1 MSTASNE
8 SQNGSSPRSR
18 RLLVFCG
25 TLVGVLVL
33 VSTLLVWPH
42 VNQGRPPSP
51 SMYFTP
57 GPGVPMQLS
66 PISTSNNTGIGFNPI
81 RHNPNALTPTPKHP
95 TGTAGVTS
103 GSATP
108 NASVTP
114 TASSPTPTITSFSF
128 TAAGDY
134 AQTGYTTANLNY
146 IAHAGVS
153 FHLGLGDFNYT
164 PGASPDAWA
173 SYVKGNLPPNFPF
186 EIVPGNEDV
195 AYVPNFIADL
205 PDHIGNISGIYGQEY
220 SFDYPPDNPLA
231 RFIMITPGPILPGYG
246 YSAGTAH
253 YNWVA
258 QQIDGARSAGIPWVI
273 VGMHE
278 FCTAMGNLPCTI
290 GSDLENLLISKKVDL
305 VLQGHSHAYQASKQL
320 ALNGGSCAGLTPNI
334 YNSACVVSSSTSMTK
349 GAGTVFIITGTGG
362 ECPLVSLG
370 ANDPEAG
377 YFRTWMA
384 GNSNPTWGVSRFT
397 ITATQI
403 TGQFIGVS
411 GAGFSDSYTIH
422 A

>member
-1 MSTASNE
+1 
-8 SQNGSSPRSR
+8 
-18 RLLVFCG
+18 
-25 TLVGVLVL
+25 
-33 VSTLLVWPH
+33 
-42 VNQGRPPSP
+42 
-51 SMYFTP
+51 
-57 GPGVPMQLS
+57 MQLS
-66 PISTSNNTGIGFNPI
+66 PISTSSDAGVAFNPI
-81 RHNPNALTPTPKHP
+81 RHNPNALTPTLKHS
-95 TGTAGVTS
+95 TATAGATS
-103 GSATP
+103 GSGK
-108 NASVTP
+108 P
-114 TASSPTPTITSFSF
+114 TASSPTQPAITSFSF

-134 AQTGYTTANLNY
+134 AQTGYTSANLNY
-146 IAHAGVS
+146 IARSGVS
-153 FHLGLGDFNYT
+153 FHLGLGDFNYI
-164 PGASPDAWA
+164 PGTSPDAWA
-173 SYVKGNLPPNFPF
+173 SYVKGNLPANFPF

-220 SFDYPPDNPLA
+220 AFDYPPGAPLA
-231 RFIMITPGPILPGYG
+231 RFIMISPGGILPGYG
-246 YSAGTAH
+246 YSAGSSH

-258 QQIDGARSAGIPWVI
+258 QQVDGARSAGIPWVI

-320 ALNGGSCAGLTPNI
+320 ALNGSSCVGLTPNI
-334 YNSACVVSSSTSMTK
+334 YNAACVVSTSTSMTK
-349 GAGTVFIITGTGG
+349 GAGTVFVITGTGG
-362 ECPLVSLG
+362 ESPLVPLG
-370 ANDPEAG
+370 AGDPEAG
-377 YFRTWMA
+377 YFRTWMS

-403 TGQFIGVS
+403 TGQFVGTS